1 MIEFFKNLFKKLFK
15 KFTKK
20 ELTEL
25 TPLERV
31 IWLALR

>member
-1 MIEFFKNLFKKLFK
+1 MIEFLKKLFK
-15 KFTKK
+15 KFIKK